1 MQITDVRITLL
12 KKPEGKVRAFASVVF
27 DGQLAIHDFR
37 VIEGARGRFVSM
49 PARKDAAGGFRET
62 VQPVNAEMDRMLQ
75 TVILR
80 AFEDELARPE
90 HR

>member
-1 MQITDVRITLL
+1 MQITEIRIHLL

-49 PARKDAAGGFRET
+49 PSRKDTAGAYRET
-62 VQPVNAEMDRMLQ
+62 VQPVNAEMDRLLQ
-75 TVILR
+75 TRILR

-90 HR
+90 NG